1 MAYLK
6 INKER
11 YEFLLRFG
19 AGDDELRRFF
29 SENRTLLIMK
39 GAKVQNLP
47 RGPQARITT
56 MLNLSSGTDPI
67 VHKWFSTNLT
77 MIDPVSVEEL
87 LETFRLY
94 EEADENLPEGEEKRL
109 FRSCLIHLFSS
120 APPPELVDFLK
131 TRIGGNGLE
140 PDHEPV
146 PDKEIMPQQ
155 SPTGTGQALLD
166 AGFASALV
174 ALLEGKDPDEHL
186 ADMSPAIASFITGLY
201 AIKEGHAEEAKNA
214 LEDLGKCEQVESILS
229 EYAERQAKIKQSSK
243 PAASGIKIFTF
254 EEADNPKFDIDRD
267 QIIGKCTKDTPESA
281 VFIQPFAIRTWDG
294 KLLSLE
300 EQATRETLFPMSG
313 DVQAFHGRGYPRQP
327 TRGEIGI
334 WHIVPNETHGSASHR
349 NNFHLKNS
357 AKTDVFE
364 VHLVPFGSTDYDSVR
379 GYIREQMIK
388 AGNKQL
394 EPCLFL
400 LRDDLIVGCPSG
412 KDLTKDEGFHE
423 GLPCWRA
430 LSAFR
435 FEGRILVPGPL
446 PAHEQYEC
454 ATLASTLKTFFTS
467 NRADSE
473 KLTRAQQKYLLDR
486 VNSGEGHLNAARQ
499 ARLFEELRYLENDDE
514 AIGLI
519 LNEAMND
526 SKIAARIE
534 QQIQEIV
541 DEETG
546 KKSELKKELEQLEKQ
561 REVLRENIAKQVREQ
576 RALPTSVTRAIKD
589 SFKKAK
595 ADGFET
601 LGQVVVFKAL
611 MEKLDC
617 PHNPGQVIPNDL
629 SSSDFRMA
637 AHDASS
643 FLDFLKSL
651 GLSSKHA
658 KALELTGDVVFSA
671 GMILVIEGIAARL
684 AAEAWGRKD
693 EYGCMLVDCTI
704 GWTEVRQMMS
714 LAGNE
719 IHSVVI
725 LDANL
730 SPPDVYARPLL
741 DRVQRRI
748 VSHEHTRSPRILMSL
763 SDSVASLPLPS
774 KIEALAVRIS
784 LDDKLEFIHEEDVV
798 AELED
803 VQDEDA
809 GETWASRLW
818 NPALNALL
826 QCLKSMPAENAA
838 LVLSVLKAESA

>member
-11 YEFLLRFG
+11 YDLSLRFG

-56 MLNLSSGTDPI
+56 MLNLPDGTDSI
-67 VHKWFSTNLT
+67 VQKWFSINLT
-77 MIDPVSVEEL
+77 MIDPVSFEEL

-94 EEADENLPEGEEKRL
+94 EEANESLPEGEEKRL

-120 APPPELVDFLK
+120 APPPELINFLK
-131 TRIGGNGLE
+131 TQIGGNGLE

-146 PDKEIMPQQ
+146 PDIEIMPQQ
-155 SPTGTGQALLD
+155 SPSGIGQALLD
-166 AGFASALV
+166 SGIARALV

-214 LEDLGKCEQVESILS
+214 LEDLGKFEEVESILS
-229 EYAERQAKIKQSSK
+229 EYAERQAKNKQSSK
-243 PAASGIKIFTF
+243 PAITGIKIFTF
-254 EEADNPKFDIDRD
+254 EEADNPEFDFDRD

-300 EQATRETLFPMSG
+300 KQATRETLFPMSG

-334 WHIVPNETHGSASHR
+334 WHIVPNETHGSAIHR
-349 NNFHLKNS
+349 NNYHLKNS
-357 AKTDVFE
+357 AKSDVFE
-364 VHLVPFGSTDYDSVR
+364 VHLVPFGSIDYGSVR

-400 LRDDLIVGCPSG
+400 LSDDLIVGCPTG

-423 GLPCWRA
+423 GLPCWRS

-473 KLTRAQQKYLLDR
+473 KITRAQQKHLLDR

-499 ARLFEELRYLENDDE
+499 ARLFEELKYLDNDDE

-534 QQIQEIV
+534 QKIQEII
-541 DEETG
+541 DEEVG
-546 KKSELKKELEQLEKQ
+546 KKSELKKELVQLEKQ
-561 REVLRENIAKQVREQ
+561 REVLRENIAKQEKEQ
-576 RALPTSVTRAIKD
+576 RALPSSVSKAIRD
-589 SFKKAK
+589 SIKKAK
-595 ADGFET
+595 EDVLGT

-611 MEKLDC
+611 MEELGSSQ
-617 PHNPGQVIPNDL
+617 NPVQAIPNDL
-629 SSSDFRMA
+629 SPSKFTMVEHDTTPFIDFM
-637 AHDASS
+637 
-643 FLDFLKSL
+643 KSL
-651 GLSSKHA
+651 GLSTKHA
-658 KALELTGDVVFSA
+658 KALEVTGDAVFSS

-693 EYGCMLVDCTI
+693 EQGCMLMDCAI
-704 GWTEVRQMMS
+704 GLTEDGQMKWTAIEKTR
-714 LAGNE
+714 
-719 IHSVVI
+719 SVVI

-741 DRVQRRI
+741 DWVQRRI
-748 VSHEHTRSPRILMSL
+748 VSHEHTMSPRILMSL

-774 KIEALAVRIS
+774 KIAALAVRIS
-784 LDDKLEFIHEEDVV
+784 LDHKLEFIHEEDVL